1 MSKRNRRIIYFNK
14 RRALFKIAVL
24 IISIFAF
31 LPSSYLETNFENY
44 GDSNSKDLAL
54 QAVKSTSNTSN
65 KLLDQLLIVSYK
77 IESIDEE
84 DGELVSSVI
93 TAYTVF
99 GIPYAEIIVYP
110 EGAYV
115 KKNFL

>member
-1 MSKRNRRIIYFNK
+1 MGKRNRRIIYFNK
-14 RRALFKIAVL
+14 KRALFKIAVL

-44 GDSNSKDLAL
+44 EDSNSKDLAL
-54 QAVKSTSNTSN
+54 QAVKSTSN

-115 KKNFL
+115 KKTL